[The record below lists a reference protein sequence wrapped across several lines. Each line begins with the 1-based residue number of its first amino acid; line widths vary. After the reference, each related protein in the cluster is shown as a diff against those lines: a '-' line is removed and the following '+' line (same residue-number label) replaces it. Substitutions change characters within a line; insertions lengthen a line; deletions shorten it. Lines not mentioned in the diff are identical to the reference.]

1 VSVPD
6 CDPSVPAASRDAACS
21 NGRST
26 RDLTP
31 SKADFADITLDSLR
45 LAETLPLTLP
55 STLARER
62 PDLRASE
69 ALLHQARANIGV
81 ATADLY
87 PQLRLSAGI
96 GSERTNIQDVVSGL
110 NIWNLGLYLTQPIF
124 HGGELRA
131 KKRSAQAAYNAAL
144 ASRISERS

>member
-1 VSVPD
+1 M
-6 CDPSVPAASRDAACS
+6 
-21 NGRST
+21 
-26 RDLTP
+26 
-31 SKADFADITLDSLR
+31 
-45 LAETLPLTLP
+45 
-55 STLARER
+55 
-62 PDLRASE
+62 
-69 ALLHQARANIGV
+69 